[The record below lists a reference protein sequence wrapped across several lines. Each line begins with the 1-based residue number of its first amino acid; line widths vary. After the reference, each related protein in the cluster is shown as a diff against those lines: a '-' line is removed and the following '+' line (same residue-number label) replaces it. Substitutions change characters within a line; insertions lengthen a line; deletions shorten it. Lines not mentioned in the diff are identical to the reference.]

1 MSDIIVSADGNGS
14 LVSSIILL
22 DDAADPNIG
31 VGQIEVIVV
40 GGSVANLSDISDVD
54 TSNLDGSTNK
64 FVMIYDAI
72 TQKYKFVNPDEVL
85 DASVGI
91 STNDPTPIG
100 MSTTTLNY
108 LDQALDDRIDLDAGE
123 W

>member
-1 MSDIIVSADGNGS
+1 MSDIVVSTDGNGS
-14 LVSSIILL
+14 LVSSIISL
-22 DDAADPNIG
+22 DDAADPDIG

-40 GGSVANLSDISDVD
+40 GGNVANLADISDVD
-54 TSNLDGSTNK
+54 TSNLNGSTNK

-91 STNDPTPIG
+91 TTNDPTPIG
-100 MSTTTLNY
+100 MSTATLNY

>member
-14 LVSSIILL
+14 LVSSIISL

-91 STNDPTPIG
+91 STNDPTPVG

-108 LDQALDDRIDLDAGE
+108 LDQVLDDRIDLDAGE

>member
-1 MSDIIVSADGNGS
+1 
-14 LVSSIILL
+14 
-22 DDAADPNIG
+22 
-31 VGQIEVIVV
+31 
-40 GGSVANLSDISDVD
+40 
-54 TSNLDGSTNK
+54 
-64 FVMIYDAI
+64 MIYDAI

-91 STNDPTPIG
+91 STNDPTPVG

-108 LDQALDDRIDLDAGE
+108 LDQVLDDRIDLDAGE

>member
-14 LVSSIILL
+14 LVSSIISL

>member
-108 LDQALDDRIDLDAGE
+108 LDQVLDDRIDLDAGE

>member
-14 LVSSIILL
+14 LVSSIISL

-40 GGSVANLSDISDVD
+40 GRSVANLSDISDVD

-91 STNDPTPIG
+91 STNDPTPVG

-108 LDQALDDRIDLDAGE
+108 LDQVLDDRIDLDAGE